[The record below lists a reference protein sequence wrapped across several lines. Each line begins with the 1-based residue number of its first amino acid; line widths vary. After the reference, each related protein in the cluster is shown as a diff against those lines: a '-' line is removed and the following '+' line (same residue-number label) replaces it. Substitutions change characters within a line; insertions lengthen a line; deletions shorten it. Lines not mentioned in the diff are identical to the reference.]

1 MAPGI
6 SQMDEV
12 PEGGAVSI
20 FADGKKYALAI
31 GVLLKNS
38 DDILADKK
46 GPSVEARKKKL
57 FWKINA
63 DSALQMSGK
72 GDVCGKL
79 SVIT

>member
-20 FADGKKYALAI
+20 FADGKKYAVAI

-38 DDILADKK
+38 DEILADKK
-46 GPSVEARKKKL
+46 GPAVEARQKKI
-57 FWKINA
+57 F
-63 DSALQMSGK
+63 
-72 GDVCGKL
+72 
-79 SVIT
+79 